1 MVLMVGSTQV
11 ITFSIKDS
19 RISSQRFWFFVQ
31 FIVVVVVFVC
41 LFVCLFFASWLEN
54 FRTSIGFQVQY
65 PTDVWKTDQGSRFYL
80 FLNFFLMVTDI
91 AHGSSCARDRSFS
104 NVRSFNPK
112 LLQSDP

>member
-41 LFVCLFFASWLEN
+41 LFVCFLLHGL
-54 FRTSIGFQVQY
+54 RILGQVL
-65 PTDVWKTDQGSRFYL
+65 DSRSNIQQMYGRQTKGVDF
-80 FLNFFLMVTDI
+80 I
-91 AHGSSCARDRSFS
+91 FS
-104 NVRSFNPK
+104 
-112 LLQSDP
+112 